1 MKAKFLMTAAALAL
15 VAGGANAQQ
24 SDDTAT
30 AYVGNGPDGGV
41 VANLANLADEYGGV
55 FVNVATNFSDIDGS
69 IDITGEGEAG
79 GSLAGEFNFDSG
91 IDVSNIDIIGG
102 ATDGAVGGATVDVN
116 VFGEDVC
123 DATGDSVQCDV
134 AGDISEFANA
144 SGAFNATL
152 NSTDLNFGDLSTLA
166 AGAVNDTTTDLTEEA
181 GSIVAS
187 SGGFTTAT
195 ESNAS
200 FEALSGAGT
209 IVLSGATNFA
219 SIDGGVQVITGGGNM
234 DGGAISTTAAGA
246 ISTADI
252 TATFFGEAETT
263 PLIP

>member
-1 MKAKFLMTAAALAL
+1 MKAKFMMTAAALAL
-15 VAGGANAQQ
+15 AAGGANAQ
-24 SDDTAT
+24 
-30 AYVGNGPDGGV
+30 V
-41 VANLANLADEYGGV
+41 VEDLTDLAAAYGGV
-55 FVNVATNFSDIDGS
+55 FVNVATNFESIDGS
-69 IDITGEGEAG
+69 IDITGAGEAG
-79 GSLAGEFNFDSG
+79 GNLTGDFNFDSG
-91 IDVSNIDIIGG
+91 IDVTNIDILGG

-123 DATGDSVQCDV
+123 DATGDSVECDV

-152 NSTDLNFGDLSTLA
+152 NATDLNFGDLSTLA

-187 SGGFTTAT
+187 SGGFTTST

-219 SIDGGVQVITGGGNM
+219 TIDGGVQVITGGGNM